1 MSMYCIG
8 GFVYKKKRQD
18 VAEIPNK
25 EFWSSLPGLVKDGF
39 AFSWLN
45 LKAKVKGES
54 GGHGTYDRI

>member
-1 MSMYCIG
+1 VRCYGDVTAPS
-8 GFVYKKKRQD
+8 K

-39 AFSWLN
+39 AFSRLN